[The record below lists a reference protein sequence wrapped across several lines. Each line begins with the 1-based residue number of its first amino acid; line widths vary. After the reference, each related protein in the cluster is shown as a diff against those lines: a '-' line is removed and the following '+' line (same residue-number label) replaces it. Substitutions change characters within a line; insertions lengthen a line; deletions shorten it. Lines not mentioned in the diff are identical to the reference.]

1 MSSNISFEEPIPNQ
15 QHANAI
21 DDATAAPATVDLG
34 PAFEAG
40 STEVSET
47 TSVSEEP
54 TSGTDVVLAGATG
67 SGDGLMSEVGF
78 SG

>member
-1 MSSNISFEEPIPNQ
+1 MSSYVSTKEPIPKQ

-21 DDATAAPATVDLG
+21 DDATAPATVDLG
-34 PAFEAG
+34 PVYEAG

-54 TSGTDVVLAGATG
+54 TNGADVNLAGATG